1 MRVLLANGPRSY
13 RDVLS
18 GTLEALYPDFEILT
32 AEPCELDQEVLRS
45 SPHLVVCS
53 RITPVV
59 ESNAPVWIELYP
71 GHTSGAVVDVRGER
85 QAIPEMDFEKLLS
98 TVDRARLLFVP
109 VQKPEPGAAMPMPFR
124 AI

>member
-1 MRVLLANGPRSY
+1 MRMLLANGPRSY

-18 GTLEALYPDFEILT
+18 GTLKVLYPDFEILT
-32 AEPCELDQEVLRS
+32 AEPYDLDEGVLRS

-71 GHTSGAVVDVRGER
+71 GHTSGAVVDVGGER
-85 QAIPEMDFEKLLS
+85 QAILEMGFEKLLS
-98 TVDRARLLFVP
+98 TVDRARLLFTP
-109 VQKPEPGAAMPMPFR
+109 V
-124 AI
+124 